1 MIKRLL
7 LVLLFLGA
15 VLGGIFGWKFHQMQ
29 QQMAMGGAP
38 PPPVVA
44 AAEVEAASWQ
54 PRLAAAGSLVA
65 TQGVFVT
72 NEVAGQVREI
82 HFESGQTVQK
92 GELLI
97 QLDDSVDQA
106 DLVGLVAQRNL
117 AQVKLGRFATLVR
130 DRSASQAE
138 FDAAKA
144 ELDVAAATVA
154 AKEALIAK
162 KRITAPFAGRLGI
175 RIVNLGEYLAPG
187 SPIVR
192 LDALEPIYADYSLP
206 ERHLPELA
214 ENEPVVVQVA
224 AYPGREFRGR
234 ITAINAGVEEKTRT
248 VRVRAILENPELLLR
263 PGMFAEVAT
272 LLPAREELLTLPRT
286 AITFAPYGDSVFVIE
301 TKNGQDVVL
310 RRPVTTGESQGG
322 RVEIVAGLQKGD
334 RVVIAGQVKLR
345 NDQPV
350 IIDNSLVPSEEGPLG
365 P

>member
-15 VLGGIFGWKFHQMQ
+15 VLAGIFGWKFHQMQ
-29 QQMAMGGAP
+29 QQMAMGGPP

-44 AAEVEAASWQ
+44 AAEVQSESWQ

-72 NEVAGQVREI
+72 NEIAGQVREI

-106 DLVGLVAQRNL
+106 DLVGLVAQRTL

-144 ELDVAAATVA
+144 ELDVASATVA

-192 LDALEPIYADYSLP
+192 LEALAPIYADYSLP
-206 ERHLPELA
+206 ERHLPALA
-214 ENEPVVVQVA
+214 EGEPVVVQVA
-224 AYPGREFRGR
+224 AYPGREFRGQ
-234 ITAINAGVEEKTRT
+234 ITAINPGVEEKTRT
-248 VRVRAILENPELLLR
+248 VRVRATLENPELLLR

-272 LLPAREELLTLPRT
+272 ILPARQDLLTLPRT
-286 AITFAPYGDSVFVIE
+286 AISFAPYGDSVFVVE
-301 TKNGQDVVL
+301 KTDGQDIVF
-310 RRPVTTGESQGG
+310 RRPVTTGETQQG
-322 RVEIVAGLQKGD
+322 RVEIVSGLEKGD
-334 RVVIAGQVKLR
+334 RVVIAGQVKLH
-345 NDQPV
+345 NEQPV
-350 IIDNSLVPSEEGPLG
+350 TIDNSLMPNEEGPLG